1 MPKVIT
7 YKKLKDETET
17 IMNYG
22 DVIRIIENE
31 LGPEVVEALIEFENE
46 DEETPYDLMISY
58 IETGIFAE
66 QIRESGLIE
75 KLVENILIDL
85 EDQGFL
91 KKNKNIDKFIPNKY
105 ELEELIDA
113 KLSPGMMNYLE
124 QRGD

>member
-31 LGPEVVEALIEFENE
+31 LGPEVVEALIEFEFENE

-66 QIRESGLIE
+66 QIRESDLIE
-75 KLVENILIDL
+75 KLVENIIIDL
-85 EDQGFL
+85 EDQGYL

-105 ELEELIDA
+105 ELEELIDI
-113 KLSPGMMNYLE
+113 KLSPGMMNYFE
-124 QRGD
+124 Q